1 MEFYACEFTC
11 RIILWGIIIIEK
23 IFLGKVACKVSVL
36 MHPDQS
42 CVNLYQ
48 SHLWVADCSW
58 HQFLALPHV
67 FWVIWLKSLHL
78 PVPLLPS
85 LWNTRNS
92 KEFSFVKCFIN
103 LLYKR
108 TVFDPCFSR
117 PAQSVC
123 VCSPLGIPHPS
134 HLQWDISHPS
144 SPAACICTV
153 LLQAPMSVG
162 LPPGD
167 QRQCRPQHVI
177 CHWAISL
184 QPRRTQHLCRLLGES
199 CRQPAQPPQC
209 S

>member
-36 MHPDQS
+36 THDWS
-42 CVNLYQ
+42 GCINLYQ

-123 VCSPLGIPHPS
+123 VCLPLGIPYPS
-134 HLQWDISHPS
+134 HLQWGISHPS

-153 LLQAPMSVG
+153 FLQP
-162 LPPGD
+162 
-167 QRQCRPQHVI
+167 CRPPCQWGFHLE
-177 CHWAISL
+177 ISASAGHSMWSVTG
-184 QPRRTQHLCRLLGES
+184 QSASSHGAHSTCADS
-199 CRQPAQPPQC
+199 
-209 S
+209 